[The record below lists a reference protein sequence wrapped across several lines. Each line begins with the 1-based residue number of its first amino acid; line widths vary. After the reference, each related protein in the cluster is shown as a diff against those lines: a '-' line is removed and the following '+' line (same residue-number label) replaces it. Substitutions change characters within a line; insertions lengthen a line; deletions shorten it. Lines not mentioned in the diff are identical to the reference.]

1 MARLFYTLE
10 EAATKLTKTTDEVK
24 AMAASGQL
32 VEFRDG
38 DRVLFQVE
46 AIDSLATD
54 GSNLDDLELK
64 GGTGAS
70 SGDLPG
76 LDSGSFA
83 GLASSDVAPASPNA
97 ADGDIPEFSL
107 SLEDSDPAPAAP
119 AVPAVPELE
128 PTAPLGSESV
138 PPIDLSTSSSG
149 GAIGMSESAAGGSAI
164 TGAHP
169 PGDDDGHL
177 SLPSS
182 FSLVEPS
189 APAINLADSS
199 LDDSLGASG
208 TGSPAGETASL
219 ETVSS
224 GSGLLDLTRNADDT
238 SIGAALLD
246 EVMNAD
252 DGSAAPAGDALADI
266 GSGEIPS
273 GGSSVLGVVGPGA
286 SAVTSTPGLV
296 LVAAPAAYD
305 GRWSGVGAGALMGA
319 AAAVGLAATLASTTA
334 LGATPQLTDMISGD
348 LWMWTGGIGGGI
360 LTFAIIGFFVG
371 RATE

>member
-10 EAATKLTKTTDEVK
+10 EAATKLARTTDEVK

-38 DRVLFQVE
+38 DRVLFRVE

-83 GLASSDVAPASPNA
+83 GLASSDFAPASPNA

-107 SLEDSDPAPAAP
+107 SLEDSDPAPA
-119 AVPAVPELE
+119 VPAVPELE

-138 PPIDLSTSSSG
+138 PPIDLSNSSSG

-169 PGDDDGHL
+169 AGDADAPL

-266 GSGEIPS
+266 GSGDISS
-273 GGSSVLGVVGPGA
+273 GGSSVLGVVGPSA
-286 SAVTSTPGLV
+286 SAITSSPGLV
-296 LVAAPAAYD
+296 LTAAPASYD

-334 LGATPQLTDMISGD
+334 LGATPQLSDMISGD